1 MHTWEKREFKTHK
14 INYAREG
21 KFIIIQI
28 IVNSDI
34 YFEMQISS
42 RACEFGDSIKEENN
56 RKMLEMFS
64 MLGVRP
70 NLDYMFKPSPI
81 ENERYLIYRF
91 VKSIFQE
98 PYSNLYQFSSDS
110 EYKDFCVRANL
121 QYESQEW
128 FKRIYIEDSLEKAL
142 SYVLQQSIIFQDL
155 YFPSESNRITPT
167 LHDVE
172 ICNKSYNFKADFME
186 LYNIIKQKNI
196 KALYHFTDSR
206 NIPSIKSSGNILSQK
221 EITRNNLNVV
231 YASSTESRA
240 KDASQGLSDFVRLSF
255 VKSHPM
261 MHTAMTAYG
270 IKPKNLEINPL
281 VILLP
286 DVLISD
292 QNALARGVKIG
303 ASATDL
309 ANVHFDLFASN
320 YLSLKDTMSKS
331 YYQAEIL
338 VPKKIGIEM
347 ILNSSELF

>member
-1 MHTWEKREFKTHK
+1 MHIWEKREFKTHT
-14 INYAREG
+14 INYTREG

-42 RACEFGDSIKEENN
+42 RACEFGDSLKEQNN

-64 MLGVRP
+64 MLGVTP

-91 VKSIFQE
+91 AKSIFQE

-110 EYKDFCVRANL
+110 EYKEFCLKANI
-121 QYESQEW
+121 QYESQVW
-128 FKRIYIEDSLEKAL
+128 FNRIYIEDSLEKAL
-142 SYVLQQSIIFQDL
+142 SYTLQQSIIFQDL
-155 YFPSESNRITPT
+155 YFPSESNRVTPT

-172 ICNKSYNFKADFME
+172 ICHKSYNFKVDFME
-186 LYNIIKQKNI
+186 LYNIIKQRNI

-206 NIPSIKSSGNILSQK
+206 NIPSIKTSGYILSQK
-221 EITRNNLNVV
+221 EVIRNNLNVV
-231 YASSTESRA
+231 YASSPDSRA
-240 KDASQGLSDFVRLSF
+240 RDASQGLSDFVRLSF

-261 MHTAMTAYG
+261 MYSAMTAYG
-270 IKPKNLEINPL
+270 IKPKVLEINPL

-292 QNALARGVKIG
+292 QNALTKGANIG
-303 ASATDL
+303 TSATDL
-309 ANVHFDLFASN
+309 ANVHFNLFASH
-320 YLSLKDTMSKS
+320 YLSLNDTMSKS

-338 VPKKIGIEM
+338 VPKKIGNEM
-347 ILNSSELF
+347 ILNYSEL